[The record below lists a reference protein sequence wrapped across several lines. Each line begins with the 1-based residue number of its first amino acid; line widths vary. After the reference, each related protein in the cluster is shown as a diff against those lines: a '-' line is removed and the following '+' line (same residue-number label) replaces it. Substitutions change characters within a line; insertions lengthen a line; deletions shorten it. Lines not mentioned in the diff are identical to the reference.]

1 MYRLTF
7 IPHGSREI
15 ELMGDPNVPRTR
27 TSAAAVIKDLRECGD
42 RVSTM
47 KPGFQWNVINIG
59 VLEILITGAVS
70 EFSGTNQKGVLQ

>member
-15 ELMGDPNVPRTR
+15 VLMGDPNVAHTR
-27 TSAAAVIKDLRECGD
+27 TSAAAVIKDLREEGD
-42 RVSTM
+42 RVAIM
-47 KPGFQWNVINIG
+47 KRGFQWNVIDIG

-70 EFSGTNQKGVLQ
+70 EFSGTNQRGVLQ